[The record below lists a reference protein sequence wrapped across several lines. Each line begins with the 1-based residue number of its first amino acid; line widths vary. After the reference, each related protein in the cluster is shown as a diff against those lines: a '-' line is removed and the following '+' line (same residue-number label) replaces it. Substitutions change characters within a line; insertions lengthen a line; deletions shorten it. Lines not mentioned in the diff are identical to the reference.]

1 VLGSSLLKSDDTE
14 IQLHQDGSWST
25 PGLRSETQILDTPS
39 KPAQKVEV
47 ISDDIG
53 NRLTRNLLNCFD
65 INQVFRTL
73 PELIS
78 DDAKP
83 VKRDLSPAQDEQPTS
98 TSNSETV
105 SREHQSTTYQ
115 TVLSYDCILSAQQVD
130 LTLSDSDDDMP
141 LAKRRP
147 PAKQAVASSTS
158 NGSGGGQ
165 RAYTP
170 AQQPQQSGTLDP
182 FLQ

>member
-1 VLGSSLLKSDDTE
+1 MGSSLLKSDDTE

-105 SREHQSTTYQ
+105 SRDLQHSK
-115 TVLSYDCILSAQQVD
+115 LSYHMTVFCLRNR
-130 LTLSDSDDDMP
+130 LT
-141 LAKRRP
+141 
-147 PAKQAVASSTS
+147 
-158 NGSGGGQ
+158 
-165 RAYTP
+165 
-170 AQQPQQSGTLDP
+170 
-182 FLQ
+182 